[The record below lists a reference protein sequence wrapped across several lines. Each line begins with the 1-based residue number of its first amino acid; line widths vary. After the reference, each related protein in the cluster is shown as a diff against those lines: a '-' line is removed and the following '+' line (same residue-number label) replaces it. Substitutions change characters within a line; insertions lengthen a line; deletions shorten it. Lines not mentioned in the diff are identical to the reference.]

1 MSFQDGSRER
11 RIFVFISLP
20 GFPFQ
25 FPHGSKTRTGAIYVQ
40 DGSSLPV
47 NPFWKKK
54 ALLETSTAPTF
65 QVILEPVKLTA
76 QILAAHP
83 ETPGIMSSSYPEA
96 FLQCPD

>member
-1 MSFQDGSRER
+1 MSFQDGNRER
-11 RIFVFISLP
+11 RIFILVSLP
-20 GFPFQ
+20 GFPLQ

-54 ALLETSTAPTF
+54 NLLETSTAPTF
-65 QVILEPVKLTA
+65 QVVLKPVKLTA
-76 QILAAHP
+76 QILAADP
-83 ETPGIMSSSYPEA
+83 ETPEIMSSSYPEA

>member
-1 MSFQDGSRER
+1 MEAEKGESLYSSVFLVSPFSFLMAPRLGLELSMFRMD
-11 RIFVFISLP
+11 LP
-20 GFPFQ
+20 SQLILSG
-25 FPHGSKTRTGAIYVQ
+25 
-40 DGSSLPV
+40 
-47 NPFWKKK
+47 KKK

-76 QILAAHP
+76 QILAADP

>member
-1 MSFQDGSRER
+1 MAPRLGLELSMFRMDLP
-11 RIFVFISLP
+11 SLLIL
-20 GFPFQ
+20 
-25 FPHGSKTRTGAIYVQ
+25 SE
-40 DGSSLPV
+40 
-47 NPFWKKK
+47 KK

-76 QILAAHP
+76 QILAADP

>member
-1 MSFQDGSRER
+1 MEAEKGESLYSSVFLVSPFSFLMAPRLGLELSMFRMD
-11 RIFVFISLP
+11 LP
-20 GFPFQ
+20 SQ
-25 FPHGSKTRTGAIYVQ
+25 LILSE
-40 DGSSLPV
+40 
-47 NPFWKKK
+47 KK

-76 QILAAHP
+76 QILAADP